1 MCDYNIPVFMIRLQ
15 RSEKDTDV
23 ERFGFYETKEETENV
38 ARKLHGYK
46 VSVERYFSRVPFK
59 ELVNSCM
66 TRYPNL

>member
-15 RSEKDTDV
+15 RLEKCTDV
-23 ERFGFYETKEETENV
+23 ERFWYYETKEEAENV

-46 VSVERYFSRVPFK
+46 VSVERHFSRVPFK
-59 ELVNSCM
+59 ELIRDCR